1 MILPYL
7 CWLGGIMSQ
16 ANRILYAQKDGNY
29 YLRFI
34 GDVRVTFCTTL
45 NTYLEQ
51 LFKAD
56 DIRSVAVDLRMAAAV
71 DSTTLGLLAKL
82 ALYVNRNAKLKPLLI
97 VEDESM
103 IRLIQS
109 MGLDDIF
116 SLADAFPD
124 QQGALEELELS
135 HADTEMARVKVI
147 DAHRTLMKL
156 NNRNMDAFSDLV
168 KRLET
173 EANES

>member
-1 MILPYL
+1 
-7 CWLGGIMSQ
+7 MSPP
-16 ANRILYAQKDGNY
+16 NRILYAQKDGNY

-51 LFKAD
+51 LFKVD

-82 ALYVNRNAKLKPLLI
+82 ALYVNRNASLKPLLI

-109 MGLDDIF
+109 MGLDEIF
-116 SLADAFPD
+116 SLASAFPE
-124 QQGALEELELS
+124 QQGALGELELS
-135 HADTEMARVKVI
+135 HADTETARGKVI
-147 DAHRTLMKL
+147 EAHRTLMKL
-156 NNRNMDAFSDLV
+156 NNKNMEAFSDLV
-168 KRLET
+168 KRLE
-173 EANES
+173 AESN

>member
-1 MILPYL
+1 
-7 CWLGGIMSQ
+7 MSPS
-16 ANRILYAQKDGNY
+16 NRILYAQKDGNY
-29 YLRFI
+29 YLRFV

-56 DIRSVAVDLRMAAAV
+56 DIRSVAVDLRTAAAV

-82 ALYVNRNAKLKPLLI
+82 ALYVNRVANLKPLLI

-109 MGLDDIF
+109 MGLDEIF
-116 SLADAFPD
+116 SLAEGFPD
-124 QQGALEELELS
+124 QAGSLQELELS
-135 HADTEMARVKVI
+135 HADTESARGKVI
-147 DAHRTLMKL
+147 EAHRTLMKL

-168 KRLET
+168 KRLEA
-173 EANES
+173 EAD